1 MDHTW
6 GTVAMDGHVLTEI
19 HAACYWTKST
29 HTELQSEFGLDNQD
43 TALDPSPAEYFAVLG
58 NFTFKKLSE
67 NLFFPPSTAWLTESQ
82 YVKYNSISQGFKAA
96 SLKTTWKLK
105 DGNDFVFLKY
115 NIYVEKLAKQ
125 VDENATG
132 KLDSILGRHVFKGF
146 ICLAFPFPVMSA
158 VSNSLSKSV
167 LLMEPAR
174 SWRILHI
181 CY

>member
-6 GTVAMDGHVLTEI
+6 GTVAMDGHVLTGI
-19 HAACYWTKST
+19 HAACYRTKST

-43 TALDPSPAEYFAVLG
+43 TALDPSPAEYFA
-58 NFTFKKLSE
+58 
-67 NLFFPPSTAWLTESQ
+67 
-82 YVKYNSISQGFKAA
+82 GFKAA

-105 DGNDFVFLKY
+105 DGNDFVFPKY

-125 VDENATG
+125 VDEKATG
-132 KLDSILGRHVFKGF
+132 KLESILGRHVFKGF